1 MTQSNHDNKIKVD
14 VLDYLGKHEDGIL
27 TLLSLSYKDEYYEAT
42 FFYTKDLLALTPDEK
57 LEQELGSIIEE
68 WEGYNQLMFDI
79 LNKVVPY
86 NEMINI
92 VNDFEP
98 DKWGLFLDKN

>member
-27 TLLSLSYKDEYYEAT
+27 TLLSLGYKDEYYEAT